1 MICFNLIVLKNI
13 NAIKN
18 FYNIIYSIYTN
29 NTNNTNTIQIIYKE
43 CKNKIYVNI

>member
-29 NTNNTNTIQIIYKE
+29 TIQIIYKE